1 MGILPKERT
10 MYTTPPG
17 VHAKLMYWFQF
28 GKNDSQYGALA
39 QLLTSARPL
48 YRPQKFTIGS
58 NVFVHKLL
66 NTRLTLFCDRNRS
79 NNNGSALKRNR
90 SELAASE
97 AEDEACTGQG
107 QQ

>member
-1 MGILPKERT
+1 

-39 QLLTSARPL
+39 QLLTSVRPL

-58 NVFVHKLL
+58 NVFVHKLP
-66 NTRLTLFCDRNRS
+66 NTRLTLFRGIFS
-79 NNNGSALKRNR
+79 TEIVQTLMA
-90 SELAASE
+90 
-97 AEDEACTGQG
+97 QP
-107 QQ
+107 